1 MQPIQENRPGRAGC
15 RRGRRQPVTGTGA
28 TLVQQGRPWL
38 LQGQLR
44 VLEEQPQQVDELQLV
59 AEVPE

>member
-1 MQPIQENRPGRAGC
+1 
-15 RRGRRQPVTGTGA
+15 
-28 TLVQQGRPWL
+28 VQQGRPRL

-44 VLEEQPQQVDELQLV
+44 VLEEQPQQVDELQLA